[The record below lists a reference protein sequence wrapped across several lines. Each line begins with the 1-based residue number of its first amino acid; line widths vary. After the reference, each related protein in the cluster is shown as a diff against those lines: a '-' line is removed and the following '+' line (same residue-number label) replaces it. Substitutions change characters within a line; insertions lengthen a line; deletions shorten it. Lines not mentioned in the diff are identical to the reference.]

1 MKKSLTSSP
10 FSFFTTCFTERILVA
25 SRALYGAS
33 AFTSV
38 RSLTTHRLWDI
49 LNVKLTTPLTPSNVS
64 STSFLDSYSICVYT
78 YNVVQLI
85 VYTNRIMIQLTCRYK
100 INHVA
105 LDITVHIPSQA
116 RGCSQKAR
124 VVYEHCIQGN
134 VVYLLYI
141 SIVVGQPTVIFDV
154 KTYIQQ

>member
-85 VYTNRIMIQLTCRYK
+85 VYMIQLTCRCK

-116 RGCSQKAR
+116 RGCSPKAR
-124 VVYEHCIQGN
+124 MVQTVYEHCIQGN

-154 KTYIQQ
+154 KTNIQH